1 MEGRLMKPK
10 APDAIYLQVGA
21 EEGAKWC
28 DHRVND
34 DDIEYVRSLPA
45 LRREMETL
53 VAVLLEQKE
62 LAHEGVYILF
72 HTLWTN
78 AASGG
83 PYEKPIWRDLSVQ
96 LERLGVGPPP
106 KRSSETTGEDQGT

>member
-1 MEGRLMKPK
+1 MKLK

-28 DHRVND
+28 DHRVNN

>member
-10 APDAIYLQVGA
+10 APDAIYLQAGA

-45 LRREMETL
+45 LKREIETL
-53 VAVLLEQKE
+53 VAILREEKQR
-62 LAHEGVYILF
+62 AHEDVHILF
-72 HTLWTN
+72 HTLWTK
-78 AASGG
+78 AASGA
-83 PYEKPIWRDLSVQ
+83 PYEKPIWRDLAVQ
-96 LERLGVGPPP
+96 LEKLGVGPPTE
-106 KRSSETTGEDQGT
+106 RSSDHG